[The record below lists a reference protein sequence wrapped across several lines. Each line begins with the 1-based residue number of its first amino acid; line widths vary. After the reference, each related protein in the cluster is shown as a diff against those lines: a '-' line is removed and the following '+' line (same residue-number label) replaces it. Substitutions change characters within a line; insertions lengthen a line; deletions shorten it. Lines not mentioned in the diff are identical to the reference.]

1 MGMMIVVMIAMVIVL
16 VVVFDD
22 SGMKI
27 KMTVDEI

>member
-1 MGMMIVVMIAMVIVL
+1 MVVMIDIVIVL

-27 KMTVDEI
+27 KMKVDEI

>member
-1 MGMMIVVMIAMVIVL
+1 MVVVVAKVIVL

>member
-1 MGMMIVVMIAMVIVL
+1 MMIVVMIAMVIVL

-27 KMTVDEI
+27 KMTVDEV

>member
-1 MGMMIVVMIAMVIVL
+1 MMIVVMIAMVIVL

-27 KMTVDEI
+27 KMTVEYK

>member
-1 MGMMIVVMIAMVIVL
+1 MMIVVMIAMVIVL

>member
-1 MGMMIVVMIAMVIVL
+1 MVVLIAMVIVL

-27 KMTVDEI
+27 KMKVDEI

>member
-1 MGMMIVVMIAMVIVL
+1 MMIVMMIAMVIVL

-27 KMTVDEI
+27 KMKMDEI

>member
-1 MGMMIVVMIAMVIVL
+1 MMIVVMIAMVIVL
-16 VVVFDD
+16 VVVFYD

>member
-1 MGMMIVVMIAMVIVL
+1 MMIVVMIAMVIEL